1 MDGWVR
7 DGWMGGGVGRRGCGL
22 WVFGKDGCGVIRVGG
37 GVIWFWFLASA
48 RLSGSS
54 FSGWWSIG
62 SG

>member
-1 MDGWVR
+1 MDGWEEGWG
-7 DGWMGGGVGRRGCGL
+7 DGVVG
-22 WVFGKDGCGVIRVGG
+22 WFFGKDGCGVIRVGG